1 MGMSASQARLLTIT
15 GKLTDNEL
23 RSQTITNSKL
33 RLAQKSSEA
42 SQAYMDALN
51 TEKLTYK
58 YYNDN
63 GESASYNL
71 TPALIYSY
79 EPLKNQYSIQNASG
93 QNLVSATDA
102 KNYEETDSLYE
113 FLKRYGLVEGYTRTE
128 TETVTNPEYN
138 VWVVNHDEWIKSEP
152 KPEDYTTTTE
162 TEVTRRVNTSPI
174 YPELTGKLGG
184 CFGIAVNGSNCYMHV
199 LSALIGVGEHT
210 TSDGHTYNIYY
221 KEDKCEEHN
230 EDWCWNTY
238 SRNSEEIGDDL
249 RQSLYTDE
257 LSKEA
262 YNDYIKADYGNVKCT
277 GSGTDTEKYGNNVY
291 QKIVDFLWEVHD
303 EYRVGHNTGAIANPD
318 SLARFFYLI
327 EFDLG
332 DSYTETS
339 TETNTEL
346 DPGAYEEAHKKWE
359 ESEPGEP
366 PKTITKTKTIDD
378 IAIND
383 KSKGQWYTNLWYM
396 MNGSETA
403 NVVVEDKDSEE
414 NLFKVNGAE
423 KNLKMSNSSNY
434 KVIDDQLL
442 TSNEWLTF
450 ALKNGIVT
458 LKQASYFNP
467 ATDSGKVAELN
478 SEGYFWSST
487 AYSSTTDIVAVEDE
501 VAIAKAEV
509 KYKNTTTEIE
519 NQDKK
524 YDQDLKKLD
533 SEHNALQTEYES
545 LKSVIDK
552 NVERSFKAFS

>member
-15 GKLTDNEL
+15 GRLTDNEL

-42 SQAYMDALN
+42 SQIYMDALN
-51 TEKLTYK
+51 SEKLTYK

-113 FLKRYGLVEGYTRTE
+113 FLKRYGLVESYTRTE

-138 VWVVNHDEWIKSEP
+138 AWVVSHDAWVKSEP
-152 KPEDYTTTTE
+152 KPDDYTTTTE
-162 TEVTRRVNTSPI
+162 IEVTKRINTSPI

-184 CFGIAVNGSNCYMHV
+184 CFGIAVNGNNCYMHV

-303 EYRVGHNTGAIANPD
+303 EYRVGHNTGANANPD

-332 DSYTETS
+332 DSYTKTS

-346 DPGAYEEAHKKWE
+346 DSGAYEEAHKKWE

-434 KVIDDQLL
+434 KVIDDQLF
-442 TSNEWLTF
+442 TSNE
-450 ALKNGIVT
+450 
-458 LKQASYFNP
+458 
-467 ATDSGKVAELN
+467 
-478 SEGYFWSST
+478 
-487 AYSSTTDIVAVEDE
+487 
-501 VAIAKAEV
+501 
-509 KYKNTTTEIE
+509 
-519 NQDKK
+519 
-524 YDQDLKKLD
+524 
-533 SEHNALQTEYES
+533 
-545 LKSVIDK
+545 
-552 NVERSFKAFS
+552 